1 MISCVQFLSILEII
15 IYFVISITSTLVEI
29 LLISFLNLLTTQQ
42 QQTPEIVVVAC

>member
-1 MISCVQFLSILEII
+1 
-15 IYFVISITSTLVEI
+15 VEI